1 MLTIAALVVALL
13 WLPSPWNVAV
23 VGTAALVDLA
33 ETVLF
38 VRWSKRR
45 RAAVGLETLVGRRA
59 VVVTTL
65 DPRGQVRVDGEIWQA
80 YSPRAAADRGAGV
93 VVRAVDALTLEVDPE
108 AHPAY
113 PRVETPES
121 PGAEHV
127 PEP

>member
-33 ETVLF
+33 ETVVF

-59 VVVTTL
+59 VVVTAL
-65 DPRGQVRVDGEIWQA
+65 APRGQVRVDGEIWQA
-80 YSPRAAADRGAGV
+80 CSPRAAADPGADV
-93 VVRAVDALTLEVDPE
+93 VVRAVDGLTLEVDPE
-108 AHPAY
+108 AQPTY
-113 PRVETPES
+113 PRVETPQS

-127 PEP
+127 P